1 MTKATRERME
11 RFINSFG
18 YRAEREA
25 VETLFDRYG
34 LAMLTDEQ
42 VEEVVDD
49 WSRSERNRI
58 KHNRENRLIASHQ
71 AERMSS

>member
-25 VETLFDRYG
+25 VETLFGRYG
-34 LAMLTDEQ
+34 LALLTDQ
-42 VEEVVDD
+42 QLAEVVSD
-49 WSRSERNRI
+49 WICQARCGNRI
-58 KHNRENRLIASHQ
+58 NRENRKRSAS
-71 AERMSS
+71 